1 MPVFHCLVAILN
13 FIYLKW
19 TKGTTNVQHH
29 YAKMLFWKKK
39 DMKVITVLLF
49 RRKKIAVWELRIK
62 FFYTALNFL
71 MLYIQFTYVLQSLN
85 IYKKYLN
92 IGLEKI
98 IFCLHLNFNK
108 FLPYKHLKI
117 CPLWFFFLNC
127 TFLLSSLVVIN

>member
-1 MPVFHCLVAILN
+1 MYNITMQKF
-13 FIYLKW
+13 F
-19 TKGTTNVQHH
+19 
-29 YAKMLFWKKK
+29 FESEK

-49 RRKKIAVWELRIK
+49 RRKKITVLELRIK

-85 IYKKYLN
+85 IYIKNLN

-108 FLPYKHLKI
+108 FWPYKPLKM
-117 CPLWFFFLNC
+117 WFIL
-127 TFLLSSLVVIN
+127 